1 MYCLPKKSAQ
11 NCCRPRVMACDLA
24 ITVKDTSG
32 IGCRPKLKL
41 SIESVES
48 RCLHVWLRV
57 GSVDSTGM
65 TKLGLGMTI
74 TPVLKT
80 GKCTA
85 SVLTQVSQQT
95 H

>member
-1 MYCLPKKSAQ
+1 M
-11 NCCRPRVMACDLA
+11 MACDLA
-24 ITVKDTSG
+24 ITIKDTTG
-32 IGCRPKLKL
+32 IDSRPKLNL

-74 TPVLKT
+74 APVLKT
-80 GKCTA
+80 GKGTA
-85 SVLTQVSQQT
+85 SVLGC
-95 H
+95 